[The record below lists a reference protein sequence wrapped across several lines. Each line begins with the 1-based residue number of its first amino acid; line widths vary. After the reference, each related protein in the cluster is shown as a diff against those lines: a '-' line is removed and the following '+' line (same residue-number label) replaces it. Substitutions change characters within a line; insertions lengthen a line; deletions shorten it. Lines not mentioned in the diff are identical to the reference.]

1 MDKRTQQQQQQQRR
15 QQKSS
20 SSSQYPAGV
29 HKGFKENHQCCLT
42 RTDVYAYVRETINKR
57 KHEGDVSN
65 VLAHIFES
73 GFQEHLEYI
82 RANIDKA
89 LITVGG
95 EQPHCK
101 RLSYHIRKI
110 NKVFNLI
117 TSLETEYKAAISKYD
132 HHHHHHHVVDHHE
145 RSN

>member
-1 MDKRTQQQQQQQRR
+1 MDKRTQQQQQQRRR
-15 QQKSS
+15 QQQQKQPSS
-20 SSSQYPAGV
+20 PQYYTGV
-29 HKGFKENHQCCLT
+29 YKGFKENHQCCLT
-42 RTDVYAYVRETINKR
+42 RSDVYAYVRETINKR

-73 GFQEHLEYI
+73 DFQEHVEYI

-95 EQPHCK
+95 EQPYCK
-101 RLSYHIRKI
+101 RLSYHIKRI
-110 NKVFNLI
+110 NKIFNLI
-117 TSLETEYKAAISKYD
+117 TSLETEYKAAVSKYD
-132 HHHHHHHVVDHHE
+132 GDKHHYE

>member
-1 MDKRTQQQQQQQRR
+1 MDKRTQQQQQQKQRR
-15 QQKSS
+15 SPPPSS
-20 SSSQYPAGV
+20 SSHYSAGV
-29 HKGFKENHQCCLT
+29 YKGFKENNQCCLT

-65 VLAHIFES
+65 VLAHIFEP

-110 NKVFNLI
+110 NKVFNLL
-117 TSLETEYKAAISKYD
+117 TSLESEYKAAISKYD
-132 HHHHHHHVVDHHE
+132 NFGDNNHHHDK